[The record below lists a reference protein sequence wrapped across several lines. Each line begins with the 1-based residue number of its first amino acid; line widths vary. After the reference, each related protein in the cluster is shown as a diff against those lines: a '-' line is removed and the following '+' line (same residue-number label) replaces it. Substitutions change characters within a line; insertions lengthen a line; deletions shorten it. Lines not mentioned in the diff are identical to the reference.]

1 MAGSVELIKRAD
13 DKWAFRI
20 KAPNGQIVAID
31 GGQGYESESDAHDRL
46 EKAMGAG
53 FSEAFL
59 LRYPCWMR
67 IDTSSANWSTLSQ

>member
-20 KAPNGQIVAID
+20 KAPNGQIVATD

-46 EKAMGAG
+46 EKAMGA
-53 FSEAFL
+53 
-59 LRYPCWMR
+59 
-67 IDTSSANWSTLSQ
+67 ANSMELSKKV